1 MTSDK
6 TLGRGPLH
14 RLRRLILRGFRQL
27 ALPMLQRPRQVQTA
41 ALCYRKAETG
51 VQVLLITSRG
61 TGRWII
67 PKGWLMRG
75 KNAGEAA
82 ATEAWEEAGVQGA
95 PPATTPI
102 GSYIYDKITNSGLP
116 VTVETLVFPIEVR
129 SLAQDYP
136 EVSERDRRWLDPA
149 EAAGMVAEPGLQQI
163 LREFAGTLRETSGG

>member
-14 RLRRLILRGFRQL
+14 RLRALVARAFRQI

-41 ALCYRKAETG
+41 ALCYRGAGAG

-82 ATEAWEEAGVQGA
+82 ATEAWEEAGVE
-95 PPATTPI
+95 PARTADEPI
-102 GSYIYDKITNSGLP
+102 GSYLYDKITKSGLP

-129 SLAQDYP
+129 ALAEDYP
-136 EVSERDRRWLDPA
+136 EVTERNRRWFDPT
-149 EAAGMVAEPGLQQI
+149 EAAELVAEPGLQQI
-163 LREFAGTLRETSGG
+163 LRDFKETGSR